1 VILAAVAYRW
11 SSDLLPLKSTEINP
25 ATKADAAAGNF
36 ARGSIYRK
44 IDPAIYQQLHAFV
57 VLQLLSYFYQ
67 RTYVPEHYSKLI

>member
-1 VILAAVAYRW
+1 M
-11 SSDLLPLKSTEINP
+11 PLKSTEINP

-57 VLQLLSYFYQ
+57 VLQLLAYGRHPIMCLLFRSYFYQ